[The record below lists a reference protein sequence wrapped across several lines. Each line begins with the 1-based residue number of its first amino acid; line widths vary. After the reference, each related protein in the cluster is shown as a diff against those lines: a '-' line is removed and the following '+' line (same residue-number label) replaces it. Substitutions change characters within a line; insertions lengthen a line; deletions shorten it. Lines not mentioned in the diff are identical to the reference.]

1 MKERLEDKCFNLYY
15 LNVNKVYEI
24 SMMINN
30 VITTSILKEKSH
42 GVKKRKNINNSLSGS
57 FETNSMYLAN
67 IKAAVEEN
75 NSSEYSSSSKIIEN
89 LDVKTT
95 KSILLNAIKERCI
108 DIKNINNCNEGDL
121 IEINDVELSI
131 YNRETLQQM
140 LLLKR
145 DVLKGVQVEGIDIN
159 NIVNSLIKDYSYI
172 LIGNNKDLNNEKI
185 IVKIPFEIDNEFEN
199 NYTVD
204 DVLLG
209 KVSLIGIYKGKN
221 IIQNI
226 SSNMFNYLSNNTV
239 IYNNDDNK
247 VFKSSYEQTNE
258 IGTNS
263 DNEKYHY
270 IDIIAI
276 IQEVKFKEKR
286 IDKKN
291 NWFKK
296 IFDKINIFRRKNT
309 HEK

>member
-1 MKERLEDKCFNLYY
+1 MDEIIRDKCFNLYY

-30 VITTSILKEKSH
+30 VITTSISKEKNH
-42 GVKKRKNINNSLSGS
+42 GVKKSKNANRSLSGS
-57 FETNSMYLAN
+57 FETDSMYLAS

-75 NSSEYSSSSKIIEN
+75 NFSEYSSSSKIIEN
-89 LDVKTT
+89 LDIKTT

-108 DIKNINNCNEGDL
+108 DDIDINNCNEGDL
-121 IEINDVELSI
+121 IKVDDVELSI

-145 DVLKGVQVEGIDIN
+145 DVLKDVQVEGIDIN

-172 LIGNNKDLNNEKI
+172 LIGNYKDSVKEKI
-185 IVKIPFEIDNEFEN
+185 IIKIPFEIDNEFEN
-199 NYTVD
+199 NYNVD

-221 IIQNI
+221 KIQNI
-226 SSNMFNYLSNNTV
+226 SSNMFNYLSNSCIAPV
-239 IYNNDDNK
+239 CDDNK
-247 VFKSSYEQTNE
+247 TFKSSDEQANE
-258 IGTNS
+258 TKVNF
-263 DNEKYHY
+263 DNQKYHY

-276 IQEVKFKEKR
+276 IQEVKFKEKQ
-286 IDKKN
+286 INKKIC
-291 NWFKK
+291 WFKK
-296 IFDKINIFRRKNT
+296 IFSRKKAN
-309 HEK
+309 EK